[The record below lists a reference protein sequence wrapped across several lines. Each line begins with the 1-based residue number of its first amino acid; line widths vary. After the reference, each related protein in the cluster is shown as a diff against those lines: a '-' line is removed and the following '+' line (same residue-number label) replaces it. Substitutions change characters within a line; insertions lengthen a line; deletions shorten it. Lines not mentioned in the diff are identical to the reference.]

1 MRFMVVLMGLAIFL
15 STAFTGA
22 QLHAAENI
30 YQLISIEENADFD
43 YRRLDGIDGLTP
55 PYPENSSFMI
65 GDIPTKKGKS
75 RIFRFIA
82 PFISENHEQPGK
94 MKVFHNLLAI
104 GADKDLNITD
114 AWHYTLEWQD
124 SPSQRLY
131 RLGNKGLKL
140 TRYLDVKKLAMV
152 NAAGESLES
161 TGILDD
167 CFKSRRHFPEAP
179 LSEGLSVKAQ
189 PDATEHDESEEA
201 QADEDQS
208 DETAELVLNPD
219 ELIEDN
225 GRILFQPGSRIKQAA
240 YTTYVFAKDD
250 FEEKV
255 GKLPLKKTCKVN
267 VEILET
273 ENSNYNP
280 DNPMVQKPIGGF
292 DLTRHLCEI
301 ISVER

>member
-1 MRFMVVLMGLAIFL
+1 MRFMVVLMGLVIFL
-15 STAFTGA
+15 STGFSGTE
-22 QLHAAENI
+22 LHAADNI
-30 YQLISIEENADFD
+30 YQLVSIEEKADFD
-43 YRRLDGIDGLTP
+43 YKLLDGIDGLTP
-55 PYPENSSFMI
+55 PYPEGSSFMI

-94 MKVFHNLLAI
+94 MKVFHNLIAI

-124 SPSQRLY
+124 NPSQRLY
-131 RLGNKGLKL
+131 RLGNKELKL

-167 CFKSRRHFPEAP
+167 CFASRRHFPEAQV
-179 LSEGLSVKAQ
+179 EAAQ
-189 PDATEHDESEEA
+189 PDQSLANEA
-201 QADEDQS
+201 QTDETEVDQAQP
-208 DETAELVLNPD
+208 DKTAELILNPE
-219 ELIEDN
+219 ELCEDKDQDQ
-225 GRILFQPGSRIKQAA
+225 ILFQPGSGIKQTA
-240 YTTYVFAKDD
+240 YTTYVFAKDE
-250 FEEKV
+250 FEAKV
-255 GKLPLKKTCKVN
+255 GKLPLKKACKIK

-273 ENSNYNP
+273 ESSNYDP

-292 DLTRHLCEI
+292 DLTRHLCGI
-301 ISVER
+301 VSVEY